1 MKNLPLILLAAA
13 LAGCTGPSPKGSA
26 RFDEYDA
33 VKIEQMVGNNVSRRA
48 FQKTIIC
55 LNARRE
61 ARTFTAVT
69 NSLVTTVTNQTVNAV
84 TNLTVSI
91 STNVVYSTMT
101 NLSPALPVAIV
112 QSAADS
118 AVETNAP
125 SVAAT
130 PVAALSTNVTVSVA
144 ANFSGSSAPNQRQ
157 SNNQFVRTF
166 NNQLTSSSNNLSIAL
181 MTNMVV
187 TAETNIVI
195 NYATNTSIASVTNA
209 IITPTNGVAYDY
221 FLFTEMMT
229 PPDFTP
235 VQQGET
241 LVLLVDG
248 VRHPF
253 TPAQSSAAF
262 VPRKGFTTAL
272 YRVTP
277 EALVALANAREIR
290 LRVKGANS
298 VIEREMNNSSRQ
310 NFRAFVVKFFT
321 PPADAPAT
329 TSTRNAAEETA
340 HVAQR

>member
-1 MKNLPLILLAAA
+1 MKNLILILLAVA

-33 VKIEQMVGNNVSRRA
+33 VKIDQMVGNNVSRRVL
-48 FQKTIIC
+48 QKTIIC

-69 NSLVTTVTNQTVNAV
+69 NSIVTTVTNQIVNAV
-84 TNLTVSI
+84 TNLTVSV

-101 NLSPALPVAIV
+101 NLSPAQPVAIV
-112 QSAADS
+112 QSAGDS
-118 AVETNAP
+118 AAETNAP

-130 PVAALSTNVTVSVA
+130 PAAALSTNVTVSVA
-144 ANFSGSSAPNQRQ
+144 ANSSGSSAPNQRQ

-187 TAETNIVI
+187 TAETNMVI
-195 NYATNTSIASVTNA
+195 NYATNTSIVSVTNV

-253 TPAQSSAAF
+253 TTAQSSAAF
-262 VPRKGFTTAL
+262 VARKGFTSAL

-277 EALVALANAREIR
+277 EALVALANAKEIR
-290 LRVKGANS
+290 LRVRGANS
-298 VIEREMNNSSRQ
+298 VIEREMNGSSRQ

-321 PPADAPAT
+321 PSADALG
-329 TSTRNAAEETA
+329 TRQAAIEEESSA
-340 HVAQR
+340 IARR